1 MGRTQR
7 GLRVRTAAAA
17 PEAAVSAPKA
27 MSKGHSALLHGLG
40 DVGLIPAQMMPLILR
55 IAHVVGKGA
64 VNVPGSEE
72 GSGLG
77 GEDGSQK
84 LEEEVEKKTAF
95 GILCWK
101 VALEYGLVPDDKTLR
116 HLQRVEKLA
125 FLQGR
130 DLDDPSLRWPMEPL
144 RSVLIKEVSVLGIA
158 SLAAKYPVIQDTLLK
173 GILTTVFEFAK
184 HVYKIEEF
192 VEEREKDEDGNVYEN
207 TEEIGQRQE
216 SMQGK
221 YRNPNMTPEQ
231 AEIARKKRFA
241 EMKMKQENAF
251 MDDEDEEEM
260 TKLSPDER
268 KATELVKRL
277 VHGWQK
283 PIDAMNMAG
292 KAFSGFEELLA
303 SGSFA
308 MDGSIWNRKG
318 WEKMDEL
325 REKLENIRELRDL
338 VRSLGRGGGWGPL
351 RRAPVQHLDMNSRMG
366 LLRTTL
372 EAQETRGLTRS
383 DDISRL
389 LPSEAATL
397 ARGMTVP
404 MSKLI
409 FYAKLAEKSLQTYE
423 RDGWGEFPTRVDI
436 DRREIRPTADRGPI
450 LLCVD
455 TSGSMRGP
463 RELVAKA
470 LTLECMRAAKI
481 QERGCFVYC
490 FAGPKEV
497 TELELSMDPESIER
511 LLSFLEKTFNGGS
524 NFSSPIEMCCN
535 KLTSVRRC
543 WVGSWQLAVGEW
555 APPVPCI
562 RVFVYSCSFLPAHP
576 SALVQTSNSPNGQT
590 ATSSS

>member
-1 MGRTQR
+1 MGRFA
-7 GLRVRTAAAA
+7 RTRAAVA
-17 PEAAVSAPKA
+17 PEAVATESALKAPAV
-27 MSKGHSALLHGLG
+27 SKGHSALMHGLG

-64 VNVPGSEE
+64 VNVRNDGE
-72 GSGLG
+72 GSR
-77 GEDGSQK
+77 EVVQDGS
-84 LEEEVEKKTAF
+84 LEEVEKKTAF

-116 HLQRVEKLA
+116 HLQKVEKLA

-130 DLDDPSLRWPMEPL
+130 DLEDPALRWPMEPL
-144 RSVLIKEVSVLGIA
+144 RSVLIREISVLGIA

-173 GILTTVFEFAK
+173 GILTTVFEFVK

-207 TEEIGQRQE
+207 AEEIGQRQE
-216 SMQGK
+216 SMQSK

-231 AEIARKKRFA
+231 AEIARKKRLA

-251 MDDEDEEEM
+251 MDDEDDEEM

-268 KATELVKRL
+268 KATELVRRL

-283 PIDAMNMAG
+283 PIDAMKMAG
-292 KAFSGFEELLA
+292 KAFSGFKELLA

-308 MDGSIWNRKG
+308 MDGNIWNRKG

-325 REKLENIRELRDL
+325 REKLENIMELRDL

-409 FYAKLAEKSLQTYE
+409 FYAK
-423 RDGWGEFPTRVDI
+423 
-436 DRREIRPTADRGPI
+436 RR
-450 LLCVD
+450 
-455 TSGSMRGP
+455 
-463 RELVAKA
+463 
-470 LTLECMRAAKI
+470 
-481 QERGCFVYC
+481 
-490 FAGPKEV
+490 
-497 TELELSMDPESIER
+497 
-511 LLSFLEKTFNGGS
+511 
-524 NFSSPIEMCCN
+524 
-535 KLTSVRRC
+535 
-543 WVGSWQLAVGEW
+543 
-555 APPVPCI
+555 
-562 RVFVYSCSFLPAHP
+562 
-576 SALVQTSNSPNGQT
+576 
-590 ATSSS
+590 

>member
-1 MGRTQR
+1 MPVHLIQSMVVVDAPVVGTIPGFRAFR
-7 GLRVRTAAAA
+7 AFRAFRHPPPSPRA

-231 AEIARKKRFA
+231 AEIARKKRLA

-251 MDDEDEEEM
+251 MDLRSFLRVAASRWM
-260 TKLSPDER
+260 
-268 KATELVKRL
+268 
-277 VHGWQK
+277 G
-283 PIDAMNMAG
+283 
-292 KAFSGFEELLA
+292 A
-303 SGSFA
+303 SGT
-308 MDGSIWNRKG
+308 
-318 WEKMDEL
+318 E
-325 REKLENIRELRDL
+325 
-338 VRSLGRGGGWGPL
+338 RGG
-351 RRAPVQHLDMNSRMG
+351 RR
-366 LLRTTL
+366 
-372 EAQETRGLTRS
+372 
-383 DDISRL
+383 
-389 LPSEAATL
+389 
-397 ARGMTVP
+397 
-404 MSKLI
+404 
-409 FYAKLAEKSLQTYE
+409 
-423 RDGWGEFPTRVDI
+423 W
-436 DRREIRPTADRGPI
+436 
-450 LLCVD
+450 
-455 TSGSMRGP
+455 TS
-463 RELVAKA
+463 
-470 LTLECMRAAKI
+470 
-481 QERGCFVYC
+481 
-490 FAGPKEV
+490 
-497 TELELSMDPESIER
+497 
-511 LLSFLEKTFNGGS
+511 
-524 NFSSPIEMCCN
+524 
-535 KLTSVRRC
+535 
-543 WVGSWQLAVGEW
+543 
-555 APPVPCI
+555 
-562 RVFVYSCSFLPAHP
+562 
-576 SALVQTSNSPNGQT
+576 
-590 ATSSS
+590 

>member
-1 MGRTQR
+1 M
-7 GLRVRTAAAA
+7 L
-17 PEAAVSAPKA
+17 APKA
-27 MSKGHSALLHGLG
+27 VSKGHSALMHGLG

-64 VNVPGSEE
+64 VNLRDSEE
-72 GSGLG
+72 VAGNVSVQ
-77 GEDGSQK
+77 DGS
-84 LEEEVEKKTAF
+84 LEEVEKKTAF

-101 VALEYGLVPDDKTLR
+101 VALEYGLVPDDNTLR

-130 DLDDPSLRWPMEPL
+130 DLDDPAIRWPMEPL
-144 RSVLIKEVSVLGIA
+144 RSILIKEVSVLGIA

-192 VEEREKDEDGNVYEN
+192 VEEREQDEDGNVYEN
-207 TEEIGQRQE
+207 TEEIAQRQE

-231 AEIARKKRFA
+231 AEIARKKRLA

-251 MDDEDEEEM
+251 MDEEDEEEM

-283 PIDAMNMAG
+283 PIDAMKMAG

-404 MSKLI
+404 ISKLI

-535 KLTSVRRC
+535 KLTSVRLHLSLPICDRLYAC
-543 WVGSWQLAVGEW
+543 MCAHTPPSG
-555 APPVPCI
+555 APPIAPPRPNHI
-562 RVFVYSCSFLPAHP
+562 PPAHL
-576 SALVQTSNSPNGQT
+576 SCVSRNSPNGQT
-590 ATSSS
+590 AIFSS